1 MSLTACTTM
10 AEIQRANSVNI
21 LSGVFYKI
29 TIDSQSVSAII
40 AARQMIEGFA
50 NTIDHQASVDA
61 GPSHPI
67 FAPLHF
73 APGQID
79 TSRGMT
85 REGVKNT
92 LY

>member
-1 MSLTACTTM
+1 M

-29 TIDSQSVSAII
+29 TIDSQSVSAVI

-50 NTIDHQASVDA
+50 NTTDHQASDDA
-61 GPSHPI
+61 GSSYPI